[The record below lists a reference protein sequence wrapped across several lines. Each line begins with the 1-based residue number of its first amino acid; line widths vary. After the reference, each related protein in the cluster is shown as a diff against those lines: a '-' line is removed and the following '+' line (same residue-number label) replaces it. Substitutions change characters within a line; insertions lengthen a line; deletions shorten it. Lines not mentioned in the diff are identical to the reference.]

1 MKESTKMKLMPAIFN
16 AIRTTDLWEISH
28 YENIMVSRYASSL
41 LYAAA
46 LANLFVRHYTLSQG
60 IWENLWDTFAF
71 ILLGTAFH
79 IVVKIGLDERRISRI
94 VGVLSFITPLYYTIR
109 FYPLL
114 GPAVWIAIFIQL
126 ILAMIRITKEMYYG
140 VGAAALLAN
149 IHILLQMHRGGYF
162 DMPVVYYIVH
172 SVLFVLMLIVAAGVH
187 KVNIDRY
194 HNLEDEYQD
203 LMQTKQEISALNEE
217 ITASHEETKYLAY
230 HDNLTGLPNR
240 LLLYEQTDH
249 AITLAKRADTMIAVM
264 FLDLDG
270 FKNINDTLGHTVGDR
285 LLMDISRRLKHTV
298 RESDVVARIGGDEF
312 IIMIEG
318 IDDFDTIHFMAEKI
332 LNCFDKPYILH
343 HQEWFVSTSIGI
355 AVYPDDGMNAVDLV
369 KNADIAM
376 YKAKENGKNQYV
388 LCSPQI
394 KDMVLETMQLNNDL
408 YRALE
413 GHELELYYQPQISS
427 LTGQIV
433 GMEALIRWN
442 HREFGLVPPA
452 KFIPIAEQS
461 GLILP
466 IGEWVLS
473 TACAQNKAWQDAG
486 YLPVRVGVNLSIK
499 QLKNPHFIKQVEG
512 VLEKT
517 GLDPRY
523 LELEI
528 TEGCT
533 LKDAD
538 DISHTLK
545 ALKEMG
551 IQIAIDDFGIAYSA
565 LAYLKIIP
573 ADIIKIDQMF
583 IQGIKKNRTDE
594 AITKSII
601 ALAKA
606 MGIYVIA
613 EGVETMHQRDFLVR
627 ERCDEL
633 QGFYFSKPMP
643 LDTMEKMWREKMQ
656 ASQPDSRP

>member
-1 MKESTKMKLMPAIFN
+1 MVVPVKESTKKRLTPAIFD
-16 AIRTTDLWEISH
+16 AVRTADLWEISH
-28 YENIMVSRYASSL
+28 YENIMISRYASSL
-41 LYAAA
+41 LLAAA
-46 LANLFVRHYTLSQG
+46 VANFCFRFFSLSQG
-60 IWENLWDTFAF
+60 VMDSLWDSLAF
-71 ILLGTAFH
+71 ILLGAAFH
-79 IVVKIGLDERRISRI
+79 TVVRIGREDRWITRAE
-94 VGVLSFITPLYYTIR
+94 GVLSFVSLLYYTVR

-114 GPAVWIAIFIQL
+114 GPAVWIAVFIQL

-140 VGAAALLAN
+140 VCAAALLSN
-149 IHILLQMHRGGYF
+149 IYIILQLHRGGSF

-172 SVLFVLMLIVAAGVH
+172 IVLFVLMLIITAGVH

-194 HNLEDEYQD
+194 HNLEEEYED

-249 AITLAKRADTMIAVM
+249 AITLAKRSDTMIAVM

-270 FKNINDTLGHTVGDR
+270 FKMINDTLGHTVGDR
-285 LLMDISRRLKHTV
+285 LLVEVSRRLRHTV

-318 IDDFDTIHFMAEKI
+318 IDEVDMIHYMAEKI
-332 LNCFDKPYILH
+332 LKSYDKPFILQ

-355 AVYPDDGMNAVDLV
+355 AVYPADGITAVDLV

-394 KDMVLETMQLNNDL
+394 KDMVLETMRLNNDL
-408 YRALE
+408 YLALDN
-413 GHELELYYQPQISS
+413 HELELYYQPQICSS
-427 LTGQIV
+427 TGQIV

-442 HREFGLVPPA
+442 HREFGLISPA

-466 IGEWVLS
+466 IGEWVLL
-473 TACAQNKAWQDAG
+473 TACSQNKTWQDAG
-486 YLPVRVGVNLSIK
+486 YPPVRMSVNLSIK
-499 QLKNPHFIKQVEG
+499 QLRNPNFICQIEG

-528 TEGCT
+528 KEGYAIKDQDDISRT
-533 LKDAD
+533 LKD
-538 DISHTLK
+538 LK
-545 ALKEMG
+545 AMG
-551 IQIAIDDFGIAYSA
+551 ILIAIDDFGIAYST
-565 LAYLKIIP
+565 LTYLKVVP
-573 ADIIKIDQMF
+573 ADIIKIDRTF
-583 IQGIKKNRTDE
+583 IQGIKKSRTDE

-601 ALAKA
+601 TLAKN
-606 MGIYVIA
+606 MGLHVIA
-613 EGVETMHQRDFLVR
+613 EGVETMHQRDFLT
-627 ERCDEL
+627 EEMCDEQ

-643 LDTMEKMWREKMQ
+643 IDTLEKIWKERIK
-656 ASQPDSRP
+656 AS